1 MQVHQFHPT
10 VAFGDAISNQMLSLQ
25 AMLRAMGCESEIFV
39 EQTPLHF
46 EGRTRPMADYGRF
59 SAPENVLLLHFSL
72 GYAAPVMDWVRQV
85 PDRSVLVYHNITPH
99 RFFAGVNHVYMEAA
113 RAGREQLGELAGLVD
128 AGWGDSPYNCQE
140 LAMHGLSHRGVLP
153 IVFDAT
159 RYSVRP
165 DRRVLREWEEGV
177 NVLFVGRVSPNKR
190 FEDLLLTFRYLKHH
204 VCPDARLLL
213 VGSWTGMEPYL
224 AYLQAL
230 AQRLDLVDVV
240 FAGHVSGEA
249 LAAYYRC
256 ASVYLSMSE
265 HEGFGVPLL
274 ESMYFGVP
282 IIAYRVGAVPDT
294 LGDSGVLIREKNY
307 AAVAELIGLLIEDQA
322 LQSQIVSRQR
332 DRLTHFEPKVV
343 KPRLAQLLQEIGAR
357 V

>member
-1 MQVHQFHPT
+1 
-10 VAFGDAISNQMLSLQ
+10 
-25 AMLRAMGCESEIFV
+25 
-39 EQTPLHF
+39 
-46 EGRTRPMADYGRF
+46 
-59 SAPENVLLLHFSL
+59 
-72 GYAAPVMDWVRQV
+72 
-85 PDRSVLVYHNITPH
+85 
-99 RFFAGVNHVYMEAA
+99 
-113 RAGREQLGELAGLVD
+113 
-128 AGWGDSPYNCQE
+128 
-140 LAMHGLSHRGVLP
+140 MHGFSHRGVLP

-213 VGSWTGMEPYL
+213 VGSWIGMEPYL

-274 ESMYFGVP
+274 ESMYYGVP